1 MSYQTTESCEEC
13 QIRIPYLE
21 LDSPQHRDLTEIF
34 QSFHQQQNL
43 LQFPQS
49 QKKPFQSNDATTVAS
64 YHRVQSKRNQIENFL
79 LLISLW
85 CQKNRQV
92 YFRLLQNSRFMTR
105 PCFSFQKT
113 HSERGLFHKMQISRT
128 KLPAIKSFLATRIV
142 FKYQLSFAS
151 PP

>member
-34 QSFHQQQNL
+34 QSFHQHPNL

-85 CQKNRQV
+85 CQKQIGLFPIV
-92 YFRLLQNSRFMTR
+92 TK
-105 PCFSFQKT
+105 FSLYDATLFQFS
-113 HSERGLFHKMQISRT
+113 HSERGPFHKMQISRT